1 MNDVRQFGAVGDGVA
16 DDTRAVQAAID
27 AGGVAY
33 FPPGTYLCASLL
45 LRSNG
50 GLELAAGAR
59 ILAHPDLDRWRDPET
74 YGPEHRKLFNLLSFE
89 RVEGRHLIA
98 GCSVENVVIRGEG
111 TIDGN
116 IEAFFPIPPKPIP
129 GYRFDIKRRPAQ
141 LLYFAGSSDITL
153 SGVTLTGVTYWTTLF
168 FGCERVR
175 VTGVRFLNH
184 RHTPNGDGLDLNAC
198 RDVTVSDCVM
208 RTGDDCIAIQCMSE
222 FLDQP
227 SSRCCENITI
237 TNCVLST
244 ICNAIR
250 FGVGSGTIR
259 RVTMSNIVVTESRTA
274 INMAIRLLAGQNTNI
289 EEISFSDFNADCVR
303 PFSLHSNGG
312 LDSILGRVDGKIR
325 DISFRN
331 FFCRCSNP
339 SLIDAMTPGDIEDID
354 FDNIRL
360 TLSKPFIPEGCDISV
375 LCDDKILPI
384 RLRYDDGNGD
394 YTEAV
399 YELPPAAFYLRR
411 TRNVS
416 LHRVKIR
423 REEEIPELKHDLL
436 AVACEGTE
444 LDGCRLPGGISERP

>member
-1 MNDVRQFGAVGDGVA
+1 MNDVRQFGAVGDGVT
-16 DDTRAVQAAID
+16 DDTKAVQAAID
-27 AGGVAY
+27 AGGIAY
-33 FPPGTYLCASLL
+33 FPEGTYLCSSLL

-59 ILAHPDLDRWRDPET
+59 ILAHPDLDRWHGMDA
-74 YGPEHRKLFNLLSFE
+74 YGPEHRRMFGLLEFE
-89 RVEGRHLIA
+89 RVEGKHLIA
-98 GCSVENVVIRGEG
+98 GRNIKNVVIRGEG

-116 IEAFFPIPPKPIP
+116 IESFFPIPPKPIP

-141 LLYFAGSSDITL
+141 MLYFAGCSDITL

-168 FGCERVR
+168 FDCERVR

-184 RHTPNGDGLDLNAC
+184 RHTPNGDGLDLNTC

-208 RTGDDCIAIQCMSE
+208 RTGDDCIAIQCTPE

-227 SSRCCENITI
+227 SHRFCENITV

-259 RVTMSNIVVTESRTA
+259 RVTMNNIVVTESRTA
-274 INMAIRLLAGQNTNI
+274 INMAIRLFPDKDTTM
-289 EEISFSDFNADCVR
+289 EEISFSDFNVDCVR
-303 PFSLHSNGG
+303 PFSIHSNGG
-312 LDSILGRVDGKIR
+312 LDSVLGKVKGKIR
-325 DISFRN
+325 DIAFRN

-339 SLIDAMTPGDIEDID
+339 SLVDAMTPGDIENID
-354 FDNIRL
+354 FDNITL
-360 TLSKPFIPEGCDISV
+360 ALSKPFIPEGCDITV
-375 LCDDKILPI
+375 LCDDTIVPI
-384 RLRYDDGNGD
+384 QLRYDDGNGD

-399 YELPPAAFYLRR
+399 FELPPAAFYLRH

-423 REEEIPELKHDLL
+423 REEEIPEMKYDLL
-436 AVACEGTE
+436 TIACEGTE
-444 LDGCRLPGGISERP
+444 TAGCCFRKVKD